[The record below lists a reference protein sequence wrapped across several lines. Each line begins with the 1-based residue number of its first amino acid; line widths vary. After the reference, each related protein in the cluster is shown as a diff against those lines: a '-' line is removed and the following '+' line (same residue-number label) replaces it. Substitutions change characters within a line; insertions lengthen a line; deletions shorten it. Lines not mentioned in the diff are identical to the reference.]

1 MHRTSALQ
9 ALAIQ
14 GRFGADKGAPGVTLS
29 VVHPLSIA
37 MVIARNGKSKAL
49 REALGLSTPSAVIP
63 AKAGTQLSNI
73 RSAEKLDSRLPG
85 NDGSVVLWSGP
96 DQYYVQSTTKSEAA
110 LYTELK
116 TKLSNIASVTDQSH
130 GRVTIRISGPK
141 ARALLAKGTPI
152 VLHDDEFPLGKS
164 ALTQMAHVGVHLTR
178 TGKDEFTLSVFR
190 GFSESFWEW
199 LTSQA
204 AEFGYQVS

>member
-9 ALAIQ
+9 SVAVK

-37 MVIARNGKSKAL
+37 MVIARKGKSKAL
-49 REALGLSTPSAVIP
+49 KDALGLSSVSAVIP
-63 AKAGTQLSNI
+63 AKAGTQLSNSG
-73 RSAEKLDSRLPG
+73 SAKKLDPRFRV
-85 NDGSVVLWSGP
+85 NDGLVVLWAGP
-96 DQYYVQSTTKSEAA
+96 DQYFAQSITKSETT

-116 TKLSNIASVTDQSH
+116 TKLANTASVTDQSH
-130 GRVTIRISGPK
+130 GRVTIRISGSK
-141 ARALLAKGTPI
+141 VRDVLAKGTPI
-152 VLHDDEFPLGKS
+152 DLHDDEFPIGKS

-178 TGKDEFTLSVFR
+178 TGKDEFTVSVFR

-204 AEFGYQVS
+204 AEFGYQVG